1 MIVKAVDEG
10 MMSYRVAKT
19 QAEKYGRVGPIEK
32 VLPAVTACKL
42 TTDAT
47 KMPGIRNVV
56 ISAEDVVSAV
66 IPHLVPVPRP

>member
-32 VLPAVTACKL
+32 CCLLLPRV
-42 TTDAT
+42 
-47 KMPGIRNVV
+47 N
-56 ISAEDVVSAV
+56 
-66 IPHLVPVPRP
+66 